1 MFPKN
6 AKIGRAHGAA
16 KVHKEY
22 TRIPPLRPIVD
33 TIGSTHYGVGKYIS
47 KLLHPLT
54 LNEYHLKDSFQT
66 AEKIRAIPE
75 HLVDEGYRY
84 VSFDVKSLFTN
95 VPLSKTIQVILDRVY
110 KEKAIPT
117 SLKQRTLKKLIKDT
131 CSKTAFMFD
140 GIIYEQIDGVS
151 MGAALGPV
159 LANIIM
165 TELERKVVGKL
176 IDSGKIKFYARYV
189 DDTLLLVKPEDI
201 DDILHQFNNFHK
213 NLEFTVD
220 KFEDCTPH
228 FLDLE
233 IHPDGIS
240 IYRKDTHTAQFVHYE
255 SFTKWNHKVAWIRSL
270 IFRAKKLCSPNKL
283 KAEINNIKKFASFN
297 GFPRWITNKIVRQ
310 SDANHHQRNDEEDV
324 ISTIYM
330 FLPFIGKEAEGVVMR
345 CKKRLF
351 RLFKKDQKIEF
362 RVHFQT
368 TKLSF
373 FTSNKDKIPL
383 LSSSSVIYEFSCPG
397 CMKSYIGKTES
408 TLFNRTYEHGWKDK
422 KSAINKHLESC
433 SAWRDIVGLFAIDG
447 EDVDLRSFQINS
459 VRENTKILKRADN
472 WLKLAFLE
480 SIAIKEH
487 DPELNKGLK
496 SCKDLALF

>member
-1 MFPKN
+1 M
-6 AKIGRAHGAA
+6 G
-16 KVHKEY
+16 
-22 TRIPPLRPIVD
+22 
-33 TIGSTHYGVGKYIS
+33 TIGSTHYGVGKFIS

-54 LNEYHLKDSFQT
+54 LNAYHLKDSFET
-66 AEKIRAIPE
+66 AEKIKAIPE
-75 HLVDEGYRY
+75 HLLQEGYRF

-95 VPLSKTIQVILDRVY
+95 VPLSKTIQIIMDRVY

-140 GIIYEQIDGVS
+140 GTIYEQIDGVS

-165 TELERKVVGKL
+165 TELERKVVNKL
-176 IDSGKIKFYARYV
+176 MDSGKIKFYVRYV

-201 DDILHQFNNFHK
+201 DDILQQFNNFHQ

-270 IFRAKKLCSPNKL
+270 IFRAKKLCTPNKL
-283 KAEINNIKKFASFN
+283 KAEINNIKKFAAFN
-297 GFPRWITNKIVRQ
+297 GFPRWIVNKIVKQ
-310 SDANHHQRNDEEDV
+310 SGGNRHQPSDEEDV
-324 ISTIYM
+324 SKIVYM
-330 FLPFIGKEAEGVVMR
+330 FLPFTGKEAEGVVMR

-351 RLFKKDQKIEF
+351 KLFKKDQKVEF

-373 FTSNKDKIPL
+373 FTSNKDRIPM
-383 LSSSSVIYEFSCPG
+383 LSDSFLIYEYSCPG
-397 CMKSYIGKTES
+397 CMKTYIGKTET
-408 TLFNRTYEHGWKDK
+408 TLFNRTHQHGWKDK
-422 KSAINKHLESC
+422 TSAINKHFSNC
-433 SAWRDIVGLFAIDG
+433 SGWQHIVDMCQIDG
-447 EDVDLRSFQINS
+447 
-459 VRENTKILKRADN
+459 
-472 WLKLAFLE
+472 
-480 SIAIKEH
+480 KEIDFPSQFRTRKYK
-487 DPELNKGLK
+487 DPEEM
-496 SCKDLALF
+496 